1 MSGLLSGSGVDTVR
15 FRWRPEKPE
24 DNVYPIFGQSHRQ
37 SRFDRP
43 SSYRMGERGE
53 KYVQTPLGRVGVYPD
68 GLVYLEGRA
77 AAIRHWQQDNH
88 DLLPPSDLTSAE
100 LGAQEWVS
108 NHIVELSDTPATLGR
123 IDLASELRFS
133 DGQEGSAFLHSL
145 AGLDVP
151 WCKSRVDGKK
161 GGNVETVS
169 FHGTRG
175 RTIYLRAYDKGIESG
190 SDGPGVRIRVERQK
204 RYRKD
209 REPTASSLNV
219 VDLRKIYWG
228 REFDKLVDLPIATI
242 ADLRGCL
249 MAIYE
254 WAETPQQAMRLAGFA
269 LLGEMLRDEMHD
281 SMFYRYKSELRQIG
295 VFYDPTQLERLEV
308 PVGQYL
314 QTLGAAW
321 AA

>member
-1 MSGLLSGSGVDTVR
+1 VSGLLSGHGVDTVR
-15 FRWRPEKPE
+15 FRWRPD
-24 DNVYPIFGQSHRQ
+24 DNVYPIFGKHQRDSKYEQSDYYQ
-37 SRFDRP
+37 L
-43 SSYRMGERGE
+43 GQRGE
-53 KYVQTPLGRVGVYPD
+53 KFIQTPLGRSGCYPD
-68 GLVYLEGRA
+68 GLLYLEGRA
-77 AAIRHWQQDNH
+77 GAIASWDEKDHS
-88 DLLPPSDLTSAE
+88 LLSPDALTSAE
-100 LGAQEWVS
+100 LGAREWVA
-108 NHIVELSDTPATLGR
+108 NHVVDFPSTPATLGR

-151 WCKSRVDGKK
+151 WCKSRTDGRK
-161 GGNVETVS
+161 GGSVETVS

-175 RTIYLRAYDKGIESG
+175 RTIYLRAYDKGVESG
-190 SDGPGVRIRVERQK
+190 SDQPGKRIRVERQK

-209 REPTASSLNV
+209 REPSSADLNV

-228 REFDKLVDLPIATI
+228 REFEKLADLPIATV
-242 ADLRGCL
+242 ADLRGCV

-254 WAETPQQAMRLAGFA
+254 RAATPQQAMRLCGFS

-281 SMFYRYKSELRQIG
+281 SMFYRYKSELRDLG
-295 VFYDPTQLERLEV
+295 VFFDPTQIERLEV